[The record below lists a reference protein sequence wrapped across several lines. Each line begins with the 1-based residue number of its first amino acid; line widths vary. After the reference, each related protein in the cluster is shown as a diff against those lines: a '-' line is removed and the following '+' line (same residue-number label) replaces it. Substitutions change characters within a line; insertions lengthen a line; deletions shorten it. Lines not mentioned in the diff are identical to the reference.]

1 MVGGAGKSGKR
12 LNCNTSSRNP
22 LDRVDLANTLKSGV
36 DDDSF
41 AIKFSLVGMLV
52 NRIV

>member
-22 LDRVDLANTLKSGV
+22 LDRVDLVNTLKSGA

-52 NRIV
+52 DRIV